1 MVKSQLNNIPQGKVM
16 EFKNTDEVVIVN
28 EKETTVVEAKQVVP
42 ELTPEQVKAMNRRRM
57 EAYSDCA

>member
-1 MVKSQLNNIPQGKVM
+1 M
-16 EFKNTDEVVIVN
+16 EFKTKDEVVVVD
-28 EKETTVVEAKQVVP
+28 EKTTTVFQAMQVAE